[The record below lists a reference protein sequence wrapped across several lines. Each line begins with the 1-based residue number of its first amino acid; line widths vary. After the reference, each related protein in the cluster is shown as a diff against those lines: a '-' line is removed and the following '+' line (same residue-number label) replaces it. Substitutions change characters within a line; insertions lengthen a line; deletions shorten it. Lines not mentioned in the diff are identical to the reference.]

1 MWLVRKLNSGDLLFS
16 PSDLTTYMA
25 SPFASWMEHAA
36 LIDTALKDKKDNPD
50 ALLQSMQTKGYK
62 HEAEF
67 YESLK
72 SDGISQTDIDIEQE
86 CVENPMDANLK
97 KERTLKAMK
106 EGIDVIF
113 QGCLELGNFRGHS
126 DFLVKVPGRSNLGDY
141 YYEVWDTKLS
151 KSVKPYFIIQLC
163 AYAEMLETIQGR
175 RPDFLTVVLGT
186 NEQVRFKTDEHF
198 FAYQA
203 LKSRFL
209 AMHEG
214 FDLSTPFDPADA
226 KDWGDWS
233 EYAESIL
240 LERDHLIQVANI
252 TRAQIVKLNA
262 AGIDT
267 MAQLATTSHSHIPKL
282 KPETLAK
289 LKDQAAIQVET
300 RERQAKG
307 DNRPAFRVIQPVS
320 DSPKGLS
327 LLPPSS
333 PLDVFFDIE
342 GDPMIEGG
350 LEYLWGVTYFN
361 EQGERNFIDFW
372 AHDQAQEKQ
381 AFIDFIDWVY
391 ARWQQDPS
399 MHIYHYAHYEITAIR
414 KLMGR
419 YGVCED
425 KVDTLF
431 RQQVFVDL
439 YAIVRHGLIIGEPR
453 YSIKNVEHIYR
464 GVRET
469 EVASGGDS
477 VVVYEAWRENPDG
490 QTWHDSKVLND
501 IRLYN
506 KDDCDSTQEL
516 VDWLR
521 GLQQQ
526 EGIEFVG
533 KQGADSKEPDADKI
547 KRAQAKRDL
556 YDKLLQQAESLKS
569 HNPNEAEIAALFA
582 QLLYFHEREAKPVW
596 WKLFDRLAQQ
606 ENELYEDA
614 ECLAFAQRTSTEPFK
629 QKPRDRNQCF
639 EYRYDPDQEF
649 KIPTVGQKGKSFYLL
664 DEAQTKVTLVEF
676 NAKANTFLLKAANEP
691 PAIIT
696 LIPDDYVSPLPIP
709 ESIETVAQAY
719 LDGELESSALLKFL
733 RRDTANIQNRLQ
745 SISQATDSTE
755 RLQVMTHLLLEMA
768 NSVLAVQ
775 GPPGAGKTFTA
786 KQMILAL
793 LKEGKRIGITS
804 NSHKAIFNLLE
815 SVAKLLAEHQLN
827 YPLFHTNV
835 SDQEAGE
842 ALGIQWLKNGD
853 ILANIASCPQGF
865 VVGTTAWGFSRED
878 MANQLDYL
886 FIDEAGQVSLANLVG
901 MSPTANNLILLGD
914 QMQLGQPTQGSHPE
928 PTDQSI
934 LTYYLQQHHTVPAEL
949 GIFLG
954 TSYRMHP
961 DVNHYISRAFYEGR
975 LASAA
980 QCAKQ
985 KLLFSNQHP
994 DITRASGVVK
1004 VEVSHTGNSQA
1015 SDEEVTKIVELK
1027 KSLLGQTFID
1037 HEGHQREIT
1046 LADILFIAP
1055 YNHQVGLLKR
1065 ALGPQ
1070 AKVGSVDLFQGQEA
1084 PIVIVSMCA
1093 SRADETARGVEFILN
1108 PNRLNVAISR
1118 AQVLAIVVSSTTLTD
1133 IDLKTLAQIE
1143 LVNRFELLNQY
1154 ASLQED
1160 DNHA

>member
-1 MWLVRKLNSGDLLFS
+1 MRKFNSGEWLFS

-36 LIDTALKDKKDNPD
+36 VVKPELKQKKDKPD
-50 ALLQSMQTKGYK
+50 ALLQSLQTKGYQ
-62 HEAEF
+62 HEADF

-72 SDGISQTDIDIEQE
+72 SAGTSQTFIDIEEE
-86 CVENPMDANLK
+86 CADNPIDATLK
-97 KERTLKAMK
+97 KERTLEAMID
-106 EGIDVIF
+106 GIDIIF
-113 QGCLELGNFRGHS
+113 QGCLELESFRGHS
-126 DFLVKVPGRSNLGDY
+126 DFLVKVPGRSCLGDY
-141 YYEVWDTKLS
+141 HYEVWDTKLS

-163 AYAEMLETIQGR
+163 AYAEMLEAVQGR
-175 RPDFLTVVLGT
+175 RPEFLTVVLGT
-186 NEQVRFKTDEHF
+186 NEQVRLKTDEHF

-203 LKSRFL
+203 LKTRFL
-209 AMHEG
+209 EMHDT
-214 FDLSTPFDPADA
+214 FDLNTPFDPADA
-226 KDWGDWS
+226 KDWGNWS
-233 EYAESIL
+233 EYAKSL
-240 LERDHLIQVANI
+240 LVARDHLIQVANI
-252 TRAQIVKLNA
+252 TRAQIAKLNA

-267 MAQLATTSHSHIPKL
+267 MAQLATSSLSYIPKL
-282 KPETLAK
+282 KPETFAK
-289 LKDQAAIQVET
+289 LKDQASIQVET

-320 DSPKGLS
+320 DTPKGLS

-361 EQGERNFIDFW
+361 AQGERDFIDFW
-372 AHDQAQEKQ
+372 AHDQEQEKQ

-391 ARWQQDPS
+391 ARWKQDPG
-399 MHIYHYAHYEITAIR
+399 MHVYHYAYYEITAIR

-547 KRAQAKRDL
+547 ERAQAKRDL
-556 YDKLLQQAESLKS
+556 YDALLQQAVSLKP
-569 HNPNEAEIAALFA
+569 HHPDEADIAALFA
-582 QLLYFHEREAKPVW
+582 QLLFFHEREAKPVW

-614 ECLAFAQRTSTEPFK
+614 ECLAFAQRTSSEPFK
-629 QKPRDRNQCF
+629 QKPRDRNLCF
-639 EYRYDPDQEF
+639 EYRYDPEQEF
-649 KIPTVGQKGKSFYLL
+649 KIPALGNKGKSFYLL

-676 NAKANTFLLKAANEP
+676 DANENTFLLKTANEP

-696 LIPDDYVSPLPIP
+696 LIPDDYINPSPIP
-709 ESIETVAQAY
+709 ESIELVAKAY
-719 LDGELESSALLKFL
+719 LDGELETRALLKFL
-733 RRDTANIQNRLQ
+733 RRDTVEIREGLQ
-745 SISQATDSTE
+745 TISETKNSEQHLQAIN
-755 RLQVMTHLLLEMA
+755 HLVLDMSQ
-768 NSVLAVQ
+768 SVLAVQ
-775 GPPGAGKTFTA
+775 GPPGAGKTYTA

-793 LKEGKRIGITS
+793 LKAGKRIGITS

-815 SVAKLLAEHQLN
+815 SVATLLGEHKLS

-835 SDQEAGE
+835 PDQEAGE
-842 ALGIQWLKNGD
+842 ALGIKWVKNSD
-853 ILANIASCPQGF
+853 ILANIASCSKGF
-865 VVGTTAWGFSRED
+865 VVGTTAWGFSRID
-878 MANQLDYL
+878 MADQLDYL

-901 MSPTANNLILLGD
+901 MSPAANNLILLGD
-914 QMQLGQPTQGSHPE
+914 QMQLGQPIQGSHPE

-934 LTYYLQQHHTVPAEL
+934 LSYYLQQHHTIPAEL

-961 DVNHYISRAFYEGR
+961 DVNHYISQAFYEGR

-980 QCAKQ
+980 QCANQ
-985 KLLFSNQHP
+985 KLIPSTQHP
-994 DITRASGVVK
+994 DIKRSSGVVK
-1004 VEVSHTGNSQA
+1004 VEVSHAGNSQA

-1027 KSLLGQTFID
+1027 NDLLGQTFID
-1037 HEGHQREIT
+1037 HEGNQREIT

-1118 AQVLAIVVSSTTLTD
+1118 AQVLAIIVASTTLTD
-1133 IDLKTLAQIE
+1133 IELKTLEQIE
-1143 LVNRFELLNQY
+1143 LVNRFELLNQHASVQEGEIY
-1154 ASLQED
+1154 A
-1160 DNHA
+1160 